1 MNNHIQVTL
10 KSSTIEMNLNSPEE
24 SIYLVPELEGLTT
37 LPEIRTSS
45 GVNAGADG
53 GWTSAQLFD
62 ARLISMRLVIAN
74 EDIAVV
80 ESKRRLLN
88 TLLAQGRNEELAL
101 NITTEAGNA
110 YTVNVRVTSVSASL
124 DRVLHKQDF
133 LIQFRADDPLIYG
146 STEGGGVEAILNVQK
161 ALGGFAIPFTFPLA
175 IGGGSDGTV
184 VQNVGTE
191 TVYPI
196 ITLYG
201 NLHSPT
207 VINRTT
213 NQQLQIIADLA
224 SDIIW
229 GQSQTAQGEYIS
241 ITNELDIPAKLASVE
256 MLGKATQTTYSG
268 KNLMPLEPYR
278 FGYYYGTAVGT
289 QVEYDITSAASQVSF
304 TPRADGTSTM
314 AVSASWRGTYFM
326 SQALTAGTYYL
337 NLNGATTT
345 GNLGASVYVMD
356 SDHKITRQILN
367 TTATPIT
374 NQLQMAITLAEGETY
389 ISVGIGVRTT
399 SGTIT
404 LGTLML
410 SAGSTATAYE
420 PYVGGTPAPN
430 PDYPQPISVVTGENV
445 VKIEGKNLWSP
456 DNAQAF
462 VTAVNNSSQASIE
475 TYDGKNCLSFQP
487 NAGYGS
493 YSTKNFTLEVEFQE
507 NTQYTMSFDEYSTA
521 SNRHVT
527 IRYTDG
533 TYTTYPETSANT
545 WNHVVLTS
553 TAGKTI
559 AYIAP
564 NYTAGTTHIDI
575 DTLQLEEGTQA
586 SQYEPY
592 QGQELKVNLGKN
604 LFNVL
609 SVGEVTDHLVNNQD
623 GTITVTTYPNNT
635 FVNCNKTLAELA
647 PTLRVGDIA
656 TLSATTTGTGKT
668 IYITNSG
675 GSWSF
680 GGTKTITSAM
690 LAGQVCFYASGV
702 NTTATISDIQI
713 ERGSTATDYAPYFTP
728 IELAKI
734 GTYQD
739 RIYKDEGKWYIEK
752 KIGKVV
758 LDGSDDEG
766 WANESGNAYI
776 PIRDAKGTS
785 ATPIVSDH
793 FRYVVSLSAWGDMRF
808 GMSNNNL
815 VAYKGV
821 TEKGSLSNFRTW
833 LASNPTTVY
842 YALATPTTTEITNE
856 ALIAQLEAL
865 ESASLYLGLNNIGT
879 ETQNAMPTLD
889 IGYYTS
895 YEKQTDVVVIDSQA
909 NTITMNGLDI
919 YNLMTEGSE
928 FIEIA
933 PGDNVMLLTSTQ
945 TSDDGY
951 AEVKYKQG
959 YLSI

>member
-241 ITNELDIPAKLASVE
+241 ITNALDIPAKLASVE
-256 MLGKATQTTYSG
+256 MLGKAEQTTYSG
-268 KNLMPLEPYR
+268 KNLCNFNVAQPSGVTYN
-278 FGYYYGTAVGT
+278 
-289 QVEYDITSAASQVSF
+289 S
-304 TPRADGTSTM
+304 DGTITINR
-314 AVSASWRGTYFM
+314 AGGFNINIANINI
-326 SQALTAGTYYL
+326 QA
-337 NLNGATTT
+337 N
-345 GNLGASVYVMD
+345 
-356 SDHKITRQILN
+356 
-367 TTATPIT
+367 
-374 NQLQMAITLAEGETY
+374 ETY
-389 ISVGIGVRTT
+389 TT
-399 SGTIT
+399 SYELISGTIT
-404 LGTLML
+404 GADHILMGLNNAGWINSQPTGYITNTFSSSATANTLYTGGNNTYNNARIRVQIEK
-410 SAGSTATAYE
+410 SSVKTAYE
-420 PYVGGTPAPN
+420 PYVGGTSAPN
-430 PDYPQPISVVTGENV
+430 PSFPMPISTVTGENV
-445 VKIEGKNLWSP
+445 VKIEGKNLF
-456 DNAQAF
+456 NQ
-462 VTAVNNSSQASIE
+462 
-475 TYDGKNCLSFQP
+475 G
-487 NAGYGS
+487 
-493 YSTKNFTLEVEFQE
+493 
-507 NTQYTMSFDEYSTA
+507 QYTGGTNYGITTTFATEQIKVTGTTDSTHYPTYIMYADGSTTQAQWWATA
-521 SNRHVT
+521 SAIDTSRGQF
-527 IRYTDG
+527 TDSG
-533 TYTTYPETSANT
+533 TYTLSIEAEGNISGNANGFEFILGYMDGT
-545 WNHVVLTS
+545 ISGNQFVDQTTKKGSFTATKPINFIAFGFRPSLTFD
-553 TAGKTI
+553 TTFTI
-559 AYIAP
+559 Q
-564 NYTAGTTHIDI
+564 
-575 DTLQLEEGTQA
+575 LQKGSSV
-586 SQYEPY
+586 SQFEPY
-592 QGQELKVNLGKN
+592 QGQEFEINLGKN
-604 LFNVL
+604 LFDK
-609 SVGEVTDHLVNNQD
+609 STASE
-623 GTITVTTYPNNT
+623 
-635 FVNCNKTLAELA
+635 
-647 PTLRVGDIA
+647 
-656 TLSATTTGTGKT
+656 GK
-668 IYITNSG
+668 YIN
-675 GSWSF
+675 
-680 GGTKTITSAM
+680 
-690 LAGQVCFYASGV
+690 ASGAIASDSTALLSDFIKITPNTDYYISGRTTWNTIALYDGSQTYLERMSFSSV
-702 NTTATISDIQI
+702 NTLVRVTNTNCAYIRINASLSNLDTLQLEKGSQATSY
-713 ERGSTATDYAPYFTP
+713 SAYFTP

-734 GTYQD
+734 GNYQD
-739 RIYKDEGKWYIEK
+739 RIYKDDGKWYIEK
-752 KIGKVV
+752 QVGKVV
-758 LDGSDDEG
+758 LDGT
-766 WANESGNAYI
+766 ESTLYATS
-776 PIRDAKGTS
+776 GTS
-785 ATPIVSDH
+785 YAWSGAGTNFVKNVDFLTNYASTTPTSGTRIKIP
-793 FRYVVSLSAWGDMRF
+793 
-808 GMSNNNL
+808 NNNI
-815 VAYKGV
+815 YFYDSGY
-821 TEKGSLSNFRTW
+821 TSLDNLKTA
-833 LASNPTTVY
+833 LASTNLVVY
-842 YALATPTTTEITNE
+842 APLATPTTTEITNE
-856 ALIAQLEAL
+856 ALIAQLDAL
-865 ESASLYLGLNNIGT
+865 ESASLYLGVNNIGT
-879 ETQNAMPTLD
+879 ETLNAVPTLD

-909 NTITMNGLDI
+909 NTITLNGLDI

-933 PGDNVMLLTSTQ
+933 PGDNIMLLTSTQ

>member
-88 TLLAQGRNEELAL
+88 TLLAQGRNEELTL

-345 GNLGASVYVMD
+345 GNLGASVYAMD
-356 SDHKITRQILN
+356 SDHKITRRILD
-367 TTATPIT
+367 TTASPIT
-374 NQLQMAITLAEGETY
+374 NELKMAITLAEGETY

-420 PYVGGTPAPN
+420 PYVGGTASPN

-445 VKIEGKNLWSP
+445 VKITGKNLF
-456 DNAQAF
+456 NQ
-462 VTAVNNSSQASIE
+462 
-475 TYDGKNCLSFQP
+475 G
-487 NAGYGS
+487 
-493 YSTKNFTLEVEFQE
+493 
-507 NTQYTMSFDEYSTA
+507 QYTGGTNYGITTTFATEQIKVAGT
-521 SNRHVT
+521 
-527 IRYTDG
+527 TDG
-533 TYTTYPETSANT
+533 THYPTYIMYADGSTTQAQWWATASAINTSKGQFTDSGTYTLSIEAEGNISGNANGFEFILGYMDGT
-545 WNHVVLTS
+545 ISNNQFVDQTTKKGSFTATKPINFIAFGFRPSLTFD
-553 TAGKTI
+553 TTFTI
-559 AYIAP
+559 
-564 NYTAGTTHIDI
+564 
-575 DTLQLEEGTQA
+575 QLEKG
-586 SQYEPY
+586 SSVSSFEPY
-592 QGQELKVNLGKN
+592 QGQEFTIDLG
-604 LFNVL
+604 
-609 SVGEVTDHLVNNQD
+609 S
-623 GTITVTTYPNNT
+623 
-635 FVNCNKTLAELA
+635 
-647 PTLRVGDIA
+647 
-656 TLSATTTGTGKT
+656 
-668 IYITNSG
+668 
-675 GSWSF
+675 
-680 GGTKTITSAM
+680 
-690 LAGQVCFYASGV
+690 
-702 NTTATISDIQI
+702 
-713 ERGSTATDYAPYFTP
+713 

-739 RIYKDEGKWYIEK
+739 RIYKDSGKWYIEK
-752 KIGKVV
+752 QVGKVV
-758 LDGSDDEG
+758 LDGTET
-766 WANESGNAYI
+766 WTLNESGTGYVRFTTTI
-776 PIRDAKGTS
+776 SDIITS
-785 ATPIVSDH
+785 FSNTTKYTFSDH
-793 FRYVVSLSAWGDMRF
+793 FVSSTQTETVNANADANRVCVVSNGRLLFKTLDTSL
-808 GMSNNNL
+808 NT
-815 VAYKGV
+815 VAKWQ
-821 TEKGSLSNFRTW
+821 TW
-833 LASNPTTVY
+833 LGTHNTIVY
-842 YALATPTTTEITNE
+842 YALATPTDTEITNE
-856 ALIAQLEAL
+856 ALIAQLDAL
-865 ESASLYLGLNNIGT
+865 GASSLYLGLNNIGT
-879 ETQNAMPTLD
+879 ETLNAVPTLD

>member
-1 MNNHIQVTL
+1 
-10 KSSTIEMNLNSPEE
+10 MNLNSPEE

-345 GNLGASVYVMD
+345 GNLGASVYAMD
-356 SDHKITRQILN
+356 SDHKITRRILD
-367 TTATPIT
+367 TTASPIT
-374 NQLQMAITLAEGETY
+374 NELKMAITLAEGETY

-445 VKIEGKNLWSP
+445 VKITGKNLF
-456 DNAQAF
+456 NQ
-462 VTAVNNSSQASIE
+462 
-475 TYDGKNCLSFQP
+475 G
-487 NAGYGS
+487 
-493 YSTKNFTLEVEFQE
+493 
-507 NTQYTMSFDEYSTA
+507 QYTGGTNYGITTTFATEQIKVAGT
-521 SNRHVT
+521 
-527 IRYTDG
+527 TDG
-533 TYTTYPETSANT
+533 THYPTYIMYADGSTTQAQWWATASAINTAKGQFTDSGTYTLSIEAEGNISGNANGFEFILGYMDGT
-545 WNHVVLTS
+545 ISNNLFVDQTTKKGSFTATKPINFIAFGFRPSLTFD
-553 TAGKTI
+553 TTFTI
-559 AYIAP
+559 
-564 NYTAGTTHIDI
+564 
-575 DTLQLEEGTQA
+575 QLEKG
-586 SQYEPY
+586 SSVSSFEPY
-592 QGQELKVNLGKN
+592 QGQEFTIDLG
-604 LFNVL
+604 
-609 SVGEVTDHLVNNQD
+609 S
-623 GTITVTTYPNNT
+623 
-635 FVNCNKTLAELA
+635 
-647 PTLRVGDIA
+647 
-656 TLSATTTGTGKT
+656 
-668 IYITNSG
+668 
-675 GSWSF
+675 
-680 GGTKTITSAM
+680 
-690 LAGQVCFYASGV
+690 
-702 NTTATISDIQI
+702 
-713 ERGSTATDYAPYFTP
+713 

-739 RIYKDEGKWYIEK
+739 RIYKDSGKWYIEK
-752 KIGKVV
+752 QVGKVV
-758 LDGSDDEG
+758 LDGTET
-766 WANESGNAYI
+766 WTLNESGTGYVRFTTTI
-776 PIRDAKGTS
+776 SDIITS
-785 ATPIVSDH
+785 FSNTTKYTFSDH
-793 FRYVVSLSAWGDMRF
+793 FVSSTQTETVNANADANRVCVVSNGRLLFKTLDTSL
-808 GMSNNNL
+808 NT
-815 VAYKGV
+815 VAKWQ
-821 TEKGSLSNFRTW
+821 TW
-833 LASNPTTVY
+833 LGTHNTIVY

>member
-124 DRVLHKQDF
+124 DRVLHRQDF

-229 GQSQTAQGEYIS
+229 GQSQTAQGEYIQ
-241 ITNELDIPAKLASVE
+241 ITNELSLEAPLASVE
-256 MLGKATQTTYSG
+256 MLGKAEQ
-268 KNLMPLEPYR
+268 
-278 FGYYYGTAVGT
+278 
-289 QVEYDITSAASQVSF
+289 
-304 TPRADGTSTM
+304 DGTPTP
-314 AVSASWRGTYFM
+314 
-326 SQALTAGTYYL
+326 
-337 NLNGATTT
+337 
-345 GNLGASVYVMD
+345 D
-356 SDHKITRQILN
+356 SPVDVQ
-367 TTATPIT
+367 
-374 NQLQMAITLAEGETY
+374 
-389 ISVGIGVRTT
+389 
-399 SGTIT
+399 
-404 LGTLML
+404 
-410 SAGSTATAYE
+410 
-420 PYVGGTPAPN
+420 
-430 PDYPQPISVVTGENV
+430 VVTGENV
-445 VKIEGKNLWSP
+445 LSITGKNLCP
-456 DNAQAF
+456 DTSEGYWVGSAG
-462 VTAVNNSSQASIE
+462 T
-475 TYDGKNCLSFQP
+475 
-487 NAGYGS
+487 NAGRTANDSGVAIPVRPNTYYAVSTTTTQARYRCAWADATTTVGGASLTTALFFSADNTSGS
-493 YSTKNFTLEVEFQE
+493 HTGSSGSHKYLIINATDLSAIQLELG
-507 NTQYTMSFDEYSTA
+507 STA
-521 SNRHVT
+521 SD
-527 IRYTDG
+527 Y
-533 TYTTYPETSANT
+533 E
-545 WNHVVLTS
+545 
-553 TAGKTI
+553 
-559 AYIAP
+559 AY
-564 NYTAGTTHIDI
+564 
-575 DTLQLEEGTQA
+575 QA
-586 SQYEPY
+586 
-592 QGQELKVNLGKN
+592 QEFEVNLGKN
-604 LFNVL
+604 LL
-609 SVGEVTDHLVNNQD
+609 PIID
-623 GTITVTTYPNNT
+623 G
-635 FVNCNKTLAELA
+635 
-647 PTLRVGDIA
+647 
-656 TLSATTTGTGKT
+656 
-668 IYITNSG
+668 
-675 GSWSF
+675 
-680 GGTKTITSAM
+680 
-690 LAGQVCFYASGV
+690 
-702 NTTATISDIQI
+702 TATIRGITATVADGVLTLNGTSTGSGIFKLTNGIEGAESLAPSETWLTEKFPITNLNGANIAIDYQSGTSPQASSAFRIYGSTSTYINQWYPLTSDQATTWASDTQAPSCLCFFFGNGITFSDYKITLQI
-713 ERGSTATDYAPYFTP
+713 EKGTSATPFVSYFTP

-734 GTYQD
+734 GNYQD
-739 RIYKDEGKWYIEK
+739 RIYKADSKWYIEK
-752 KIGKVV
+752 KVGKVV
-758 LDGSDDEG
+758 FDGSETYTFPSTQPSSYVRINTTAKHFGADPT
-766 WANESGNAYI
+766 GNTLD
-776 PIRDAKGTS
+776 PSLFKCNNFVGSD
-785 ATPIVSDH
+785 IVSARNET
-793 FRYVVSLSAWGDMRF
+793 FIASTIYATYF
-808 GMSNNNL
+808 CFPNNIATD
-815 VAYKGV
+815 VATFK
-821 TEKGSLSNFRTW
+821 TW

-856 ALIAQLEAL
+856 ALIAQLDAL
-865 ESASLYLGLNNIGT
+865 GASSLYVGVNNIGT
-879 ETQNAMPTLD
+879 ETQNAMPTLK
-889 IGYYTS
+889 IEYHTS

-919 YNLMTEGSE
+919 YNLMAEGSE

-933 PGDNVMLLTSTQ
+933 PGDNIMLLTSTQ